1 MAFNKWKS
9 TSVYGIFNNHN
20 LTDAS
25 MNIITNCEANF
36 DGPLTANLINSTTS
50 INAVDGIFS
59 ADVTCVDMSSN
70 TINSVTINGT
80 TMNGTDGNFSGDLI
94 CIDMSSNTIHTATIN
109 GSTLN
114 VTTLNGTD
122 GNFSGDLTCVDM
134 SCNTIHSTTIN
145 GTTLNVTTLNTT
157 DFNFTGAISSD
168 DTITGNVVTSTTAV
182 NCVTL
187 NTDVI
192 NCSDLLD
199 INRVDALE
207 LNTDVLNVNETIGC
221 DVFTCNEINTNGYTY
236 IDVPQTLVSS
246 SFSGQIVCSMPFRG
260 ATYKKVILWCDA
272 SIGNT
277 TYTFPVAFTYLPK
290 NITGNSGQVTALST
304 TSVTVGTSVS
314 TSVFIIL
321 EGF

>member
-1 MAFNKWKS
+1 MSFNKWKS

-25 MNIITNCEANF
+25 LNIITNCEANF
-36 DGPLTANLINSTTS
+36 DGPLTANVINSTTS

-59 ADVTCVDMSSN
+59 DDVTCVDMSSN
-70 TINSVTINGT
+70 TIHTTTINGT
-80 TMNGTDGNFSGDLI
+80 TINGITINGTGGNFSGDVT
-94 CIDMSSNTIHTATIN
+94 CVDMSSNTMH
-109 GSTLN
+109 

-122 GNFSGDLTCVDM
+122 GIFSGDITCVDM
-134 SCNTIHSTTIN
+134 SSNTIHSTTIY

-168 DTITGNVVTSTTAV
+168 VTITGNVVTSTTDV

-187 NTDVI
+187 NTNVI

-221 DVFTCNEINTNGYTY
+221 DVFTSNEIHNNGYTY
-236 IDVPQTLVSS
+236 IEAPLTVISS
-246 SFSGQIVCSMPFRG
+246 SFSGTIVASMPFRG
-260 ATYKKVILWCDA
+260 QTYKKVIIWCNE
-272 SIGNT
+272 SIGSS
-277 TYTFPVAFTYLPK
+277 TYTFPTAFYYLPK
-290 NITGNSGQVTALST
+290 NITDNSGQVTALST
-304 TSVTVGTSVS
+304 TAVTITTNTS
-314 TSVFIIL
+314 TSVFVIL